1 MKKAERLH
9 LSRVADLGCIVC
21 NNLGYEN
28 SPAEIHHVLTGC
40 GTSQRASN
48 YDVIPLCPTHHRH
61 GGNGTAIHAG
71 QKSFEKNFS
80 SELDLLLQ
88 VHLALGIKIL
98 EEYSK

>member
-9 LSRVADLGCIVC
+9 LSRVANLGCIVC
-21 NNLGYEN
+21 SNLGYED

-40 GTSQRASN
+40 GTGQRASN
-48 YDVIPLCPTHHRH
+48 YDTIPLCPIHHRH

-71 QKSFEKNFS
+71 QKSFERNFG
-80 SELDLLLQ
+80 SEVDLLLQ
-88 VHLALGIKIL
+88 VHVALGIKIL